1 MKRFKP
7 EMEVRC
13 ESSWGE
19 WHDYHVVVMEE
30 SPYGEW
36 TSYQNAHD
44 AIQMYKKRA
53 ERLEARIRRLEDEL
67 FLHCAYLPE

>member
-7 EMEVRC
+7 EMELHC

-19 WHDYHVVVMEE
+19 WLDYHVAVMEE
-30 SPYGEW
+30 SPYGMW
-36 TSYQNAHD
+36 TPWQNAHD

-67 FLHCAYLPE
+67 FLQSAHLP